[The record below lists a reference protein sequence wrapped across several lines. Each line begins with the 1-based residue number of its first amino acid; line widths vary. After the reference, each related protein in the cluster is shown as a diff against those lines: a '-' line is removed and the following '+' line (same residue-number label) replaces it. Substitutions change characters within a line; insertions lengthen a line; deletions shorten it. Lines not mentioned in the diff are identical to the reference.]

1 MSDIDSAGPTGH
13 PSLKD
18 RLREEL
24 RHYLIV
30 SAFLY
35 VCFGALQ
42 LYKTALLEGAGV
54 HYLPLGVAAVKA
66 LIIGKFLL
74 VGDALW
80 YRAFRPS
87 GRGLGRIVK
96 RVLWLLLVLVLLTI
110 AEELIVGLVHGRS
123 IAEVG
128 EELHSRSP
136 LELFAEMLLMGLILL
151 PLVATI
157 EVRRALGPG
166 ALGRMLSAPPRPDG
180 RADDSPSERPDR

>member
-1 MSDIDSAGPTGH
+1 MSDTDSGGSAGHQG
-13 PSLKD
+13 LKH

-24 RHYLIV
+24 RHYVIV
-30 SAFLY
+30 AAFLY

-42 LYKTALLEGAGV
+42 LYKTAVLEDAGV

-80 YRAFRPS
+80 SRASRPS
-87 GRGLGRIVK
+87 GRLLGRIVK

-110 AEELIVGLVHGRS
+110 AEELIVGWIHGQS
-123 IAEVG
+123 IADVEA
-128 EELHSRSP
+128 ELQSRSP

-151 PLVATI
+151 PLVAAI
-157 EVRRALGPG
+157 ELRQALGPG
-166 ALGRMLSAPPRPDG
+166 VFGHGLSGPSRPDG
-180 RADDSPSERPDR
+180 RADDFSKERPDR